1 MSALRGHHLVCL
13 FFFNGEGYTPE
24 FVDNLRAAVKR
35 AEGGGVEVVSGA
47 DTVCIK
53 CPHLKENRCRYESN
67 AEEAIEGMDRKAL
80 DLLEVALGQSISWSE
95 LKAKLT
101 AIFPEWYK
109 SFCSGCDWLRVCK
122 KNDLFKG
129 LMAQMMR
136 CI

>member
-1 MSALRGHHLVCL
+1 MMTLRGHHLVCL
-13 FFFNGEGYTPE
+13 FFFNGEGYTQE
-24 FVDNLRAAVKR
+24 YTDNLRAAVKR

-47 DTVCIK
+47 DIICIK
-53 CPHLKENRCRYESN
+53 CPHLRENRCCYESN

-80 DLLEVALGQSISWSE
+80 DLLEVASGQSISWSE

-109 SFCSGCDWLRVCK
+109 SFCSDCDWLRVCR

-129 LMAQMMR
+129 LMAENMPD
-136 CI
+136 